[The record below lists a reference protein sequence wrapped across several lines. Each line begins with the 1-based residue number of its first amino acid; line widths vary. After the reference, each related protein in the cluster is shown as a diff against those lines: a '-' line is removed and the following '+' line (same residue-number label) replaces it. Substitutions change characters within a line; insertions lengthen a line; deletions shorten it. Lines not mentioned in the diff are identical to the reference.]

1 MTDVKIL
8 YVTPGYGVEVRTV
21 DSDDLTV
28 FQQLVGGFIE
38 AIYSDRFTAFINEE
52 GRLQG
57 LPANVLA
64 SVLAARFGWMRAANE
79 PLVGPVIF
87 LGPGATDQGDVLP
100 VDDELITEAQQT
112 AERMHP

>member
-8 YVTPGYGVEVRTV
+8 YVTPDYGVQVRTV
-21 DSDDLTV
+21 DSEDLKV

-52 GRLQG
+52 GRLED
-57 LPANVLA
+57 LPANALA
-64 SVLAARFGWMRAANE
+64 SVLAARFGWMRAATE

-87 LGPGATDQGDVLP
+87 LGPGATEQGGVLP
-100 VDDELITEAQQT
+100 VDNELIDEAHAA
-112 AERMHP
+112 AERMQS